1 MTNPKQEASSQRRML
16 ILAGAAIVSISA
28 CEGKPM
34 AATVSLDVVLFSYLS
49 RPIFDVFLN
58 GKDAGDS
65 GAYPATGG
73 GTIAGVQVPLG
84 PQMVKWRY
92 ADTGETVTAIN
103 APELQNVPKNSV
115 FLALHIYPD
124 DTVEIFVSEH
134 YPRPSARGEELARK
148 GGATD
153 GK

>member
-34 AATVSLDVVLFSYLS
+34 TATVSLDVVLFSYLS

-103 APELQNVPKNSV
+103 APELQNVPKN
-115 FLALHIYPD
+115 YPD